1 MLKFTNLAINSIDDF
16 FFGRCPNPLTLKNG
30 MVIGGGTVFPEI
42 NFTLPEMIIEKT
54 SMEEVRNQYRE
65 MISGTTKRAAELNI
79 PGLIVEFEL
88 LPELTLTPEWG
99 AEITTIIRE
108 ELDNLQ
114 LKHGIPVGLR
124 VTPNDI
130 REFVRPPIMKNSE
143 FVDKMY
149 GSFELCARA
158 GADMLSIE
166 STGGKEVHD
175 DAILQGD
182 LLTSVFSLGI
192 LASRDMADLWTN
204 ISTISKETGS
214 IPAGDTA
221 CGFAN
226 TAMVLAEKR
235 YIPRVWAAVIRVLTV
250 ARSLVAYEAGAVGPS
265 KDCAYEGP
273 YIKAITGYPISME
286 GSESACAHFSP
297 VGNITRAVTDLW
309 SNESV
314 NNVRL
319 LSGMAPIVSLEQL
332 IYATRL
338 MNVAASHGNQAACT
352 LRDWM
357 TESDALLDPQAYVLM
372 PSVVL
377 ELSKEIIAEP
387 TPYLRTRR
395 AGLATLEILRKACSN
410 KELSLSNM
418 EQRWLDKLSKQSD
431 QLPEDESELINLVVP
446 NIDQSKVRLS
456 EYGLLQ
462 YPKNLSKGDKS

>member
-1 MLKFTNLAINSIDDF
+1 MREYKELAIDSIDDF
-16 FFGRCPNPLTLKNG
+16 LFGRCPNPLTLKNG
-30 MVIGGGTVFPEI
+30 MMIGNGVVYPEL
-42 NFTLPEMIIEKT
+42 NFTLPGMIIEKT
-54 SMEEVRNQYRE
+54 SMDEVRNQYRE
-65 MISGTTKRAAELNI
+65 MISGATRRAAELNI

-88 LPELTLTPEWG
+88 LPDLTLTPEWG
-99 AEITTIIRE
+99 AEITTILRE

-114 LKHGIPVGLR
+114 LKNGIPVGLR

-130 REFVRPPIMKNSE
+130 REFARPPIMRNGE
-143 FVDKMY
+143 FVDNMY
-149 GSFELCARA
+149 RSFELCARA

-204 ISTISKETGS
+204 ISNISKETGC

-226 TAMVLAEKR
+226 TAMVLAEQR
-235 YIPRVWAAVIRVLTV
+235 FIPRVWAAVIRVLAV
-250 ARSLVAYEAGAVGPS
+250 ARSLVAYQAGAVGPS

-286 GSESACAHFSP
+286 GSEAACAHLSP
-297 VGNITRAVTDLW
+297 VGNIARAVPDLW
-309 SNESV
+309 SNESI

-319 LSGMAPIVSLEQL
+319 LGGMAPTVSLEQL

-338 MNVAASHGNQAACT
+338 MNVASGHGFQAART
-352 LRDWM
+352 LRDWVV
-357 TESDALLDPQAYVLM
+357 ESDALLDPQAYVLM

-377 ELSKEIIAEP
+377 ALSKEIIAEP
-387 TPYLRTRR
+387 TAYLRTRR
-395 AGLATLEILRKACSN
+395 AALSTLDILRKASSN
-410 KELSLSNM
+410 KELSLNRL
-418 EQRWLDKLSKQSD
+418 ELKWLDKLSKQSD
-431 QLPEDESELINLVVP
+431 QLPEDENELINLVLP
-446 NIDQSKVRLS
+446 MIDQSKIRLS
-456 EYGLLQ
+456 EYGL
-462 YPKNLSKGDKS
+462 